1 MEAWLGRC
9 IGLRVGWRDFYLL
22 NWLYNREK
30 YFGLLAHIKGQLDW
44 RLSASEGGSWKVVEG
59 VAIPATNIPRQLGNK
74 GIKRGT
80 GG

>member
-30 YFGLLAHIKGQLDW
+30 YFGLLAHIKGQLD
-44 RLSASEGGSWKVVEG
+44 
-59 VAIPATNIPRQLGNK
+59 
-74 GIKRGT
+74 
-80 GG
+80 